1 MLEILHRIGGDLVDR
16 VTGPMHFRVYIQPFM
31 ALLFA
36 TISGIKDARE
46 GKPPFFWDLF
56 TVQEHRREMLR
67 DLWKSVG
74 KVFILAAIL
83 DAIYQVVEQ
92 GFIYPFEIILVAII
106 LAILPYV
113 LFRGIVTRIGTL
125 FGVRPQK

>member
-16 VTGPMHFRVYIQPFM
+16 VTGAMHFRIYMQPVM

-46 GKPPFFWDLF
+46 GNPPFFRALF

-92 GFIYPFEIILVAII
+92 RFIYPFEIIIVAII
-106 LAILPYV
+106 LAILPY
-113 LFRGIVTRIGTL
+113 LIFRGVVTRIATM
-125 FGVRPQK
+125 FGIHPQK